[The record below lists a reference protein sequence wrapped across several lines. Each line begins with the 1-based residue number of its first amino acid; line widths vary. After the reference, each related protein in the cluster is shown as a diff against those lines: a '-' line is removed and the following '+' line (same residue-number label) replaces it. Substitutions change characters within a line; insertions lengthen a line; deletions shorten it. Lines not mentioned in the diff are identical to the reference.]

1 MKKSSIF
8 IALMLLLS
16 ATAWAQRELPQ
27 PEHYDIEIV
36 ITKDMPQDVVTQLV
50 SQGKSKGITIEFTEM
65 VLTDDGRIE
74 KLKVHVIFE
83 NCGSGS
89 FESDQFERVRLGRNP
104 DGKGCGIHGH

>member
-8 IALMLLLS
+8 IALVLLLS
-16 ATAWAQRELPQ
+16 ATAWAQRPEV
-27 PEHYDIEIV
+27 PEHHDIEIV
-36 ITKDMPQDVVTQLV
+36 ITKDMPQDVVTQIV
-50 SQGKSKGITIEFTEM
+50 NEAKSKGITIEFTEM